1 MKKENSCST
10 TCDQKTEQ
18 YIYRKIAESAEAYRE
33 KLEADPS
40 LAHIELT
47 DEMRA
52 DMQRRIAAIKAESA
66 VQEGAAVPA
75 EESVALHDAASA
87 ENAVK
92 LEDTA
97 ASAGDAVALGDD
109 ASTGN
114 AAKLE
119 DTAASAAESTSSSAP
134 ETGALSEE
142 DRHALE
148 IGRKVLRVKKH
159 GKVLRRLGVAAAVA
173 LGVFGISMTSSANRL
188 WLLQLWDQMA
198 GKEKTVYADNWKD
211 IEAYNTDMQ
220 RIFSEIQEKSGIHVP
235 YLIYIPKGLKFD
247 NYVIYENLNM
257 AQLFYQYDDTIMTI
271 DMKKELQQTSRGFT
285 FDGDIQETIEVENSS
300 YGTIMVS
307 VVSAPRDETDYVA
320 EFVHD
325 GCQYTIYG
333 VLPREEFLKMIEEIQ
348 IF

>member
-66 VQEGAAVPA
+66 AQEGAAAPA
-75 EESVALHDAASA
+75 EDADSPSVS
-87 ENAVK
+87 
-92 LEDTA
+92 
-97 ASAGDAVALGDD
+97 
-109 ASTGN
+109 
-114 AAKLE
+114 
-119 DTAASAAESTSSSAP
+119 

-148 IGRKVLRVKKH
+148 IGRKVLRVKKR

-188 WLLQLWDQMA
+188 WLMQLWDQMA
-198 GKEKTVYADNWKD
+198 GKEKTMYADNWQD
-211 IEAYNTDMQ
+211 IEAYDTDMQ
-220 RIFSEIQEKSGIHVP
+220 KIYAEILEKTGIHAANFL
-235 YLIYIPKGLKFD
+235 YLPDDMVFD
-247 NYVIYENLNM
+247 NYVIYEDLNI
-257 AQLFYQYDDTIMTI
+257 AQLFYQYGDTIMII
-271 DMKKELQQTSRGFT
+271 DMKKELQQTMRGIV
-285 FDGDIQETIEVENSS
+285 FDGDVQETIEVENNR
-300 YGTIMVS
+300 YGTIEVS
-307 VVSAPRDETDYVA
+307 AVSAPEDETDYVA